1 MQLISLE
8 ENSTDIA
15 DIIGPIDPLTVCAI
29 KAVRQLGDPTL
40 VCAIVIDEY
49 VEDAKAYAISTT
61 DYQKFINNLAKASLD
76 RLLGI
81 YSEFVTLFNKHI
93 AQILLP
99 HRLGKDYE
107 IKLQLGTTLL
117 FKRPFPILQQENEVI
132 KKQID
137 DQLELGNI
145 RGLVLLA
152 AAPVL
157 IVRKPGSGLRVCL
170 DFRGLNALT
179 IKSRY
184 PIPLLQET
192 LNRLV
197 GKKWFTK
204 LDVIAAFNRIRIAV
218 GDKQKTAFSTR
229 YGQYECIVMPFG
241 LYNALGTF
249 QSYINDALREFL
261 DEFASAY
268 LDDCLIFSDTFEEY
282 IRYIKA
288 VMQRLLD
295 ASLQL
300 DINKCKFYIYET
312 KYLRLIIS
320 EHSIRI
326 DLEKVATIQNW
337 QLPIYVK
344 DV

>member
-1 MQLISLE
+1 M
-8 ENSTDIA
+8 
-15 DIIGPIDPLTVCAI
+15 
-29 KAVRQLGDPTL
+29 
-40 VCAIVIDEY
+40 
-49 VEDAKAYAISTT
+49 
-61 DYQKFINNLAKASLD
+61 
-76 RLLGI
+76 
-81 YSEFVTLFNKHI
+81 
-93 AQILLP
+93 LLP
-99 HRLGKDYE
+99 YRLGKDYE

-117 FKRPFPILQQENEVI
+117 FKRPFPILQQENKVI
-132 KKQID
+132 KKQIN

-145 RGLVLLA
+145 RGLVLLV

-157 IVRKPGSGLRVCL
+157 IVRKLGSGLRVYL
-170 DFRGLNALT
+170 NFRGLNALT

-204 LDVIAAFNRIRIAV
+204 LDVIATFNRIRIAA
-218 GDKQKTAFSTR
+218 GDKQKTTFSTR
-229 YGQYECIVMPFG
+229 YGQYEYIVMPFR
-241 LYNALGTF
+241 LYNTLETF

-282 IRYIKA
+282 IQYIK
-288 VMQRLLD
+288 VVIQRLLD

-300 DINKCKFYIYET
+300 DIDKYEFYIYET

-320 EHSIRI
+320 EYSIRI
-326 DLEKVATIQNW
+326 DLEKVATIQNQ
-337 QLPIYVK
+337 QLPICVK